1 MNQKII
7 RVGHINLNEAYQKM
21 LIWFFCFPDKEFSL
35 NEISNSL
42 NISKTTANKVIKE
55 LKNEGFLSIEVLGK
69 IWRISSNR
77 YHFYNFS
84 RKISYNLMMLY
95 NSGIIEEIKKSVGNP
110 RAIILFG
117 SYRKGDDNEKSDID
131 IAVEVLGN
139 KEPRIIEFGV
149 IDKFLY
155 RKNVVINLH
164 IFSRN
169 KVDLNLFSNIA
180 NGIILDG
187 FLEVKIWIS
196 DTRGR
201 TKRMR

>member
-110 RAIILFG
+110 RTIILFG

-187 FLEVKIWIS
+187 FLEVKI
-196 DTRGR
+196 
-201 TKRMR
+201 